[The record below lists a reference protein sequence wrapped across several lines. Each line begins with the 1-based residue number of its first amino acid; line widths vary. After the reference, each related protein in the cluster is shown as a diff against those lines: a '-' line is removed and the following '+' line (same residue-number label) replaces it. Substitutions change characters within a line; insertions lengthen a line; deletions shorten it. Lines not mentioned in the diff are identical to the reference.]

1 MKSKILLFYLFVF
14 QIMSFTSCT
23 KEKKVENTSDEVK
36 NSSDTVSLTSF
47 SLKFDSD
54 KNKDL
59 SKDIKGVIDSKDST
73 KISVV
78 LPYKKRE
85 LRKNLVPTI
94 KFIGKKIE
102 PDPSKI
108 TDFSKSVAFTITSEK
123 GESKTYTV
131 TVSLSEPSSENK
143 ILSFKFKADK
153 NNGLSK
159 DIEGVI
165 DSEDSTKISV
175 ALPHSKGK
183 LKTNLV
189 PIIGFAGETIKP
201 DPSKITDFT
210 NPVAFTITSEKGE
223 SKTYTVTV
231 SVLPENAENEILSF
245 SITKPNGVK
254 AKISTSIDKINS
266 VISISV
272 TDLSY
277 YELAKITKIVPS
289 IEISNLASISPNSNN
304 IDLSK
309 TEAVKYT
316 VTAGNGETKD
326 YTVTITHELKKFIS
340 KWKTTSNNEQ
350 IKLPIYDGGEYD
362 FTVDWGDGS
371 EKQKVTS
378 HTGASHTYTTAGEY
392 TVTITEKIEG
402 FNFGK
407 VFNCIRTNPY
417 SFDKS
422 SGDYPSPD
430 CYNTDEI
437 INISSWGD
445 LKLLNSIEYTEDR
458 KSKYYGS
465 FEECSK
471 LVTLPMEAPNLE
483 GVTNIAR
490 MFSGAKAF
498 NGNIGSW
505 NVSKVT
511 NMESMFLGA
520 EAFNQNISSW
530 NVSKVTNMESMF
542 ENATSFDQNIGIWN
556 VSNVTNMV
564 SMFKVATSF
573 NGNIG
578 SWNVSNVI
586 HRLEMFYFAKNFNQ
600 DLSSWDLPYNG
611 IQNFSLMFRRS
622 GMPYI
627 EGAANSKHP
636 ENKSE

>member
-14 QIMSFTSCT
+14 QIMSFTSCS
-23 KEKKVENTSDEVK
+23 KEEKVEEVENTSD
-36 NSSDTVSLTSF
+36 TVSLLSF

-54 KNKDL
+54 KNNGL
-59 SKDIKGVIDSKDST
+59 SKDIEGVVNSEDST

-78 LPYKKRE
+78 LPYRKRE

-94 KFIGKKIE
+94 KFVGKKIE
-102 PDPSKI
+102 PDPS
-108 TDFSKSVAFTITSEK
+108 
-123 GESKTYTV
+123 ESR
-131 TVSLSEPSSENK
+131 
-143 ILSFKFKADK
+143 
-153 NNGLSK
+153 
-159 DIEGVI
+159 
-165 DSEDSTKISV
+165 
-175 ALPHSKGK
+175 
-183 LKTNLV
+183 
-189 PIIGFAGETIKP
+189 
-201 DPSKITDFT
+201 DFT
-210 NPVAFTITSEKGE
+210 NPVAFTITSEKGK

-231 SVLPENAENEILSF
+231 SVLPENTENEILSF

-254 AKISTSIDKINS
+254 AKISTSIDEINS
-266 VISISV
+266 IISISL

-277 YELAKITKIVPS
+277 YDLAKITNVVPS
-289 IEISNLASISPNSNN
+289 IEISNLASIYPNSNDY

-309 TEAVKYT
+309 TESVKYR

-326 YTVTITHELKKFIS
+326 YTVTITHHEFKKFIS

-378 HTGASHTYTTAGEY
+378 HTGASHTYTTAGKY
-392 TVTITEKIEG
+392 TITITGKIEG

-422 SGDYPSPD
+422 SGDYPSPGCSD
-430 CYNTDEI
+430 TDKI
-437 INISSWGD
+437 IDISSWGD
-445 LKLLNSIEYTEDR
+445 LKLLNSIEYTKDR

-471 LVTLPMEAPNLE
+471 LVTLPMEVPNLE

-511 NMESMFLGA
+511 NMAYMFHKA

-530 NVSKVTNMESMF
+530 TVSKVTNMESMF

-564 SMFKVATSF
+564 SMFKVAKSF

-636 ENKSE
+636 ENKSK